1 MHIQALTKLISLK
14 YNNFQLNCINIQI
27 KPFFFFIA
35 KLRTHPMILKL
46 KSSPSTTLLLQ
57 KENVPFELELIGS
70 RWNMYHK
77 LQSS

>member
-1 MHIQALTKLISLK
+1 
-14 YNNFQLNCINIQI
+14 
-27 KPFFFFIA
+27 
-35 KLRTHPMILKL
+35 MILKL

-77 LQSS
+77 LQSSQHQNFI